1 MKSDTVNPL
10 ARRAVP
16 LLSVVVPMYNEEAVA
31 PLTHRTLIETLG
43 SQAGFSLEI
52 LYINDGSCDRTEE
65 VLLGLAAHDPR
76 VKVICFSRNFG
87 HQPAVT
93 AGLAHACG
101 DVVAVIDG
109 DLQDPPRVIIE
120 MMEHWRQGYEV
131 IYGVRI
137 QRKEGLLH
145 RFAYAAF
152 YRLFKRIA
160 EIDVPLDSGDF
171 SLMDRS
177 VVDVINALPEKNRFV
192 RGLRAWAGF
201 RHFGH
206 VYERHARAV
215 GDTKYP
221 ISKLVRLAFDGIFNF
236 SSMPLEMIFGLGIL
250 SSIFAMAAFTLLLLQ
265 RVFEF
270 KVFGWGYQE
279 IPGFTTLALTLLLF
293 SGIQLASIGVL
304 GEYIGRIYQ
313 EVKNRPPYVVRTV
326 FQAGQGSPQK

>member
-1 MKSDTVNPL
+1 MMPDIANPPI
-10 ARRAVP
+10 RKAVP

-31 PLTHRTLIETLG
+31 AMTHGTLIEALG
-43 SQAGFSLEI
+43 SNPGFTLEI
-52 LYINDGSCDRTEE
+52 IYVNDGSRDRTEE
-65 VLLGLAAHDPR
+65 ILLGLAAHEPR
-76 VKVICFSRNFG
+76 AKVVCFSRNFG

-93 AGLAHACG
+93 AGLAHARG

-109 DLQDPPRVIIE
+109 DLQDPPKVIID
-120 MMEHWRQGYEV
+120 MLEHWRQGYEV
-131 IYGVRI
+131 VYGVRA
-137 QRKEGLLH
+137 QRKEGLFH

-152 YRLFKRIA
+152 YRLLKRIA

-171 SLMDRS
+171 ALMDRS

-206 VYERHARAV
+206 VYERHARVA

-221 ISKLVRLAFDGIFNF
+221 LSRLVKLAFDGIFNF
-236 SSMPLEMIFGLGIL
+236 SSMPLELIFGLGIV
-250 SSIFAMAAFTLLLLQ
+250 SSLFAMGAFFLLLLQ

-270 KVFGWGYQE
+270 KVLGWGYQD

-313 EVKNRPPYVVRTV
+313 EVKNRPTYVVRTV
-326 FQAGQGSPQK
+326 FQAGGGGAKE